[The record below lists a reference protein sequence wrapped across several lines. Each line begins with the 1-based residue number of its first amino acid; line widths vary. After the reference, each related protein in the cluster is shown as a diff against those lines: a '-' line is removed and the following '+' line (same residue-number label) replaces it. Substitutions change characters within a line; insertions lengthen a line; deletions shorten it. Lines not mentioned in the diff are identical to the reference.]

1 MIDEPPAYPD
11 PIGVSDVST
20 RSHAQIMVEM
30 FMDGQPSCMADEPLG
45 FDIGDLPVLAN
56 RVEAL
61 AIESARRCPQL
72 GLFHRAQIPMHVR
85 WLRARDGSPVFEP
98 RHHLGDGPTPAQT
111 LAEDQAAAA

>member
-11 PIGVSDVST
+11 YIGVSEVST
-20 RSHAQIMVEM
+20 RSREPMMVET
-30 FMDGQPSCMADEPLG
+30 FMDSQPSCMADEPLG
-45 FDIGDLPVLAN
+45 FDIGDPPVLAK

-61 AIESARRCPQL
+61 AIESDRRCPQL

-85 WLRARDGSPVFEP
+85 WLRARDGSSVFEQ

-111 LAEDQAAAA
+111 LAEHQAPAA